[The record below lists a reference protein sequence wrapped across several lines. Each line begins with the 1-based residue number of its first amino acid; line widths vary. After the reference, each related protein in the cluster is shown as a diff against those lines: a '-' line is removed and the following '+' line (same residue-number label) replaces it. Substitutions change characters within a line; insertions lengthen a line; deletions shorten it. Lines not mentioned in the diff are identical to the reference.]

1 MAFIGIGS
9 ASKYNIYILVATISK
24 LLLDCLIGLNPLNK
38 EHPGTFFNFIPILT
52 SHSIF
57 QNLLEFLG
65 FMLASISIFLISLL
79 INKNITKNKSRTY
92 SDQYSDLKIKSLKQN
107 DKKPYID
114 IILVSLLFP
123 INILI
128 RTFLYLNFLDL
139 ELWMLEIIFISFLSL
154 KIFNIKINR
163 HKKAAMFIVIPLLII
178 QFISSSLPQTKH
190 KDKNNEDILDYNIF
204 KIIGKKV
211 GYYYIPILYITY
223 ISITLMRDY
232 SWIKSKYLM
241 DKKSISI
248 CLILFLTGLFG
259 IILSIISFIISTY
272 TPCKTYHNVIKD
284 ESDNYYIDNKIINLS
299 KEICY
304 IQDYNEIDK
313 SLKLYYDNFLLMID
327 EYKVFNKDIKKELFI
342 ILPLYTIISMIKN
355 SCHMIMIKYLE
366 PYNILISDNLY
377 FFINRLIVFILN
389 KANEEYLTVG
399 LFILMELSE
408 IIYII
413 SNLIYIE
420 IIELKFCNLDY
431 DLRKNISKRGVL
443 DYYNE
448 YESDLINGKEN
459 RLSNDIEVSEGYGIN
474 PEDFNL
480 VTK

>member
-1 MAFIGIGS
+1 M
-9 ASKYNIYILVATISK
+9 
-24 LLLDCLIGLNPLNK
+24 
-38 EHPGTFFNFIPILT
+38 
-52 SHSIF
+52 
-57 QNLLEFLG
+57 
-65 FMLASISIFLISLL
+65 
-79 INKNITKNKSRTY
+79 
-92 SDQYSDLKIKSLKQN
+92 
-107 DKKPYID
+107 
-114 IILVSLLFP
+114 
-123 INILI
+123 
-128 RTFLYLNFLDL
+128 
-139 ELWMLEIIFISFLSL
+139 
-154 KIFNIKINR
+154 
-163 HKKAAMFIVIPLLII
+163 
-178 QFISSSLPQTKH
+178 
-190 KDKNNEDILDYNIF
+190 LDYNIF

-241 DKKSISI
+241 DKKLISI

-284 ESDNYYIDNKIINLS
+284 ESNNYYIDNKIINLS

-355 SCHMIMIKYLE
+355 SCHMIMIKHIE

-389 KANEEYLTVG
+389 KANEEYLSVG
-399 LFILMELSE
+399 QFILMELLE
-408 IIYII
+408 IIYIT
-413 SNLIYIE
+413 SN
-420 IIELKFCNLDY
+420 
-431 DLRKNISKRGVL
+431 
-443 DYYNE
+443 
-448 YESDLINGKEN
+448 
-459 RLSNDIEVSEGYGIN
+459 
-474 PEDFNL
+474 
-480 VTK
+480 